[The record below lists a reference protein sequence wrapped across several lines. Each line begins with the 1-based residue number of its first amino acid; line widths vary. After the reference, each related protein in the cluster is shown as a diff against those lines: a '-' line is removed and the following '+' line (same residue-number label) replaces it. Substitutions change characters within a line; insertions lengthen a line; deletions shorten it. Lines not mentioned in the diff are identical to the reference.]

1 MKISLVTLAALIAA
15 AAAAPAP
22 TLPEISDV
30 SQITAVLKSGHS
42 ASSYGSVHGISSG
55 SDKGLTGDVGH
66 SLNKVLAVTGP
77 DAKELLIELSPEVED
92 LLTKLSLGALG
103 KPVGEVIRTAANVGD
118 LLKDLGEPVE
128 DLLTVVGKDVG
139 ALLIKLSPEVKGL
152 LGGLGLP
159 ALGNP
164 IGDVVATLGGALSG
178 TSGVTSGLKIRGD
191 ITTTANV
198 NNEVNFAKFGIP
210 EDVAKKYHISI
221 PDAHKFG
228 SLPRIHREGNYLKT
242 ADGKILCDLGGEVNN
257 LLTVLGPDG
266 ETLLVQ
272 VGDEVADLLTGLGL
286 GGLGQPLGKI
296 VGAVGGL
303 LGSLLPQLGNI
314 VEGLLCGLSSDL
326 GNLLVELDPTL
337 KELFSGLGL
346 ESLAGLGSVVG
357 VIGENI

>member
-15 AAAAPAP
+15 AAAAPAA

-30 SQITAVLKSGHS
+30 SQITAVLKGSHS
-42 ASSYGSVHGISSG
+42 SSSYGGVHAISPGSG
-55 SDKGLTGDVGH
+55 KGLTGDVGH

-92 LLTKLSLGALG
+92 LLTKLSLGAVG
-103 KPVGEVIRTAANVGD
+103 KPVGKVIRTAANVGD
-118 LLKDLGEPVE
+118 LLKDLGGPVE

-139 ALLIKLSPEVKGL
+139 ALLIQLSPDVKGL

-159 ALGNP
+159 ALGVS

-178 TSGVTSGLKIRGD
+178 TGRFTIRGD
-191 ITTTANV
+191 ITATANV

-210 EDVAKKYHISI
+210 EDVAREHHITV
-221 PDAHKFG
+221 PDASKFG
-228 SLPRIHREGNYLKT
+228 SLPVIHRDGNYLKT
-242 ADGKILCDLGGEVNN
+242 ADGKILCDLGSGVNN
-257 LLTVLGPDG
+257 LLTILGPDG

-272 VGDEVADLLTGLGL
+272 VGDEVANLLDGLGL
-286 GGLGQPLGKI
+286 GVLGEPVGKI

-303 LGSLLPQLGNI
+303 LGSLLPQLGDV

-337 KELFSGLGL
+337 KQLLSGLGL
-346 ESLAGLGSVVG
+346 ASLAELGSVVG
-357 VIGENI
+357 VLGQNI